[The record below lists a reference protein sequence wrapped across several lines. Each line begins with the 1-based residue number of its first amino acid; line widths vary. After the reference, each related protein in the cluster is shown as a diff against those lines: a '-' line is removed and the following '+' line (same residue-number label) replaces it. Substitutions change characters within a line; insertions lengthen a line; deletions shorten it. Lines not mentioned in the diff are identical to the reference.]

1 MRGNACIS
9 SSPVVG
15 KQVLGA
21 GKPPRPLSQ
30 LSDYRQVPSSPEV
43 LVVLMSCNVGNVPST
58 GPGREGTVLG
68 HKDVSG
74 LAGTWSRGLGWER
87 HGPRG
92 ALELGRGG
100 QRPVKQPCG
109 RSLFMAVHL
118 SSVAASVQESFQSR
132 ELSAACC
139 LVLYLSPSAPS
150 LSLPV
155 SGVAFCSSH
164 SLGL

>member
-1 MRGNACIS
+1 MKGNACIS
-9 SSPVVG
+9 SSPVAG

-21 GKPPRPLSQ
+21 GKPPRPLFQ
-30 LSDYRQVPSSPEV
+30 LSDYSQVPSSPEV
-43 LVVLMSCNVGNVPST
+43 LVILMSCNVGNVPSA

-68 HKDVSG
+68 HKDGSG
-74 LAGTWSRGLGWER
+74 LAGARSWGLGWER
-87 HGPRG
+87 HGPLG
-92 ALELGRGG
+92 ALELGRGR
-100 QRPVKQPCG
+100 QRPVRQPCG
-109 RSLFMAVHL
+109 RSSLMAVHL
-118 SSVAASVQESFQSR
+118 SFVAASVQDSFQSQ

-155 SGVAFCSSH
+155 SGVAFRSSH